1 MGTPQPFA
9 PLTWPEFESLCE
21 VGKGPAGRAIPA
33 EHKESL
39 LQLGYLKETLDGV
52 IVTRTGHMRIA
63 EGH

>member
-1 MGTPQPFA
+1 MSA
-9 PLTWPEFESLCE
+9 PLTRPEFESLCVRE
-21 VGKGPAGRAIPA
+21 MGKGPAGHAIPA

-39 LQLGYLKETLDGV
+39 LQLGYLKETPDGV